1 MSRGGCAYLLFM
13 RREPMEKKRIKFYG
27 GIWMAF
33 IPFMLF
39 IVSCILFFVVF
50 QYYEMTALALGAIL
64 SLIVGS
70 VFSKNWAEYWDAV
83 IEGMSQ
89 PIINTV
95 ALIFLVVGIFAKM
108 MSIGGVAEGF
118 VWIGQNLGLSGG
130 AFCAFTFLI
139 SCMIAT
145 ATGTSFGTVFSCVP
159 ILYPA
164 GILLGCNPAFLA
176 GAILSGAI
184 FGDNLAPISDTA
196 VAGASSQCFRDG
208 TVADVAG
215 VVFERLKYCL
225 VAAAISFAG
234 FFLFGGG
241 GVVVENNT
249 QLLADYSNPKGLVM
263 LLPVAILLFVA
274 FKKRNI
280 FIAITWGLFFGC
292 IIGIGFG
299 IFTPADIIS
308 LKDGALTGFAIAG
321 VENMVGTV
329 IYLYGIAG
337 IMGILTSSGLMDK
350 MIGGLMNSKVA
361 ATDAGTE
368 LIITSGAVLSGI
380 CLGSAAAP
388 AVLMFSPIAERLGK
402 VKNIH
407 PYRRAN
413 LLICGA
419 FTVPVII
426 PATSAF
432 IFITVSAVQGLMSEY
447 SFISELNP
455 ASLTYS
461 TLHSWTLL
469 VILLISIFTGWGRIY
484 EGDDRKPVKENRVS
498 G

>member
-1 MSRGGCAYLLFM
+1 
-13 RREPMEKKRIKFYG
+13 MEEKRIKFHG

-33 IPFMLF
+33 LPFLLF
-39 IVSCILFFVVF
+39 IISCILFFVVF

-64 SLIVGS
+64 ALMIGS
-70 VFSKNWAEYWDAV
+70 VFSKNWAAYWDAV
-83 IEGMSQ
+83 IDGMAQ

-108 MSIGGVAEGF
+108 VSIGGVAEGF
-118 VWIGQNLGLSGG
+118 VWIGHNLGLSGG

-139 SCMIAT
+139 ASMIAT

-176 GAILSGAI
+176 GAILSGAV

-196 VAGASSQCFRDG
+196 VAGASSQSFKDG
-208 TVADVAG
+208 AVADIAG
-215 VVFERLKYCL
+215 VVFSRLKPCL
-225 VAAAISFAG
+225 IAAAFSFVG
-234 FFLFGGG
+234 FFLLGGG
-241 GVVVENNT
+241 GVVVSGNT
-249 QLLADYSNPKGLVM
+249 QLLAEYSNPKGLVM
-263 LLPVAILLFVA
+263 LIPVAVLLFVA

-280 FIAITWGLFFGC
+280 FIAITWGLFVGC
-292 IIGIGFG
+292 VIGLSFG

-308 LKDGALTGFAIAG
+308 MKDGTLTGFAIAG
-321 VENMVGTV
+321 INNMLGTV
-329 IYLYGIAG
+329 VYLYGIAG
-337 IMGILTSSGLMDK
+337 IMGILTASGLMDK
-350 MIGGLMNSKVA
+350 VIGGLVHSKA
-361 ATDAGTE
+361 ASTDAGAE
-368 LIITSGAVLSGI
+368 LIIIAGVVISGI

-388 AVLMFSPIAERLGK
+388 AVLMFSTIAERIGRAK
-402 VKNIH
+402 DIH

-419 FTVPVII
+419 FTIPVII

-447 SFISELNP
+447 SFITELNP
-455 ASLTYS
+455 ASLTYA

-469 VILLISIFTGWGRIY
+469 IVMLVTIVTGVGRIY
-484 EGDDRKPVKENRVS
+484 EGSDRKPLKS
-498 G
+498 KPGTK